1 MKRRAAWRCIPMNL
15 SAAIAAVALAG
26 ALASCE
32 SRQRDLAVVPTANV
46 SAYEPSVQAALAGAR
61 ADLGRVA
68 AGHPSDAQLAEAYG
82 NLAMTYHAHDI
93 VGPAEAA
100 YANARMLAPRDTRW
114 PYLMGHLYNDS
125 ARQEKAI
132 EAFEAAIAI
141 NPKDPATI
149 FSLAEVSLQ
158 HGDIERAATL
168 FHGLERVKEA
178 HAAALAGLGK
188 VALAQR
194 DYAKAADYLEGALR
208 EWPTASRLR
217 QPLAVAYRELGN
229 REKAEEVLK
238 EYAVNG
244 VEPGIADPV
253 ADLLA
258 SKVAASRVLVRRG
271 QRYGQAGRFDLAEEA
286 FRAAAEANPKD
297 ADALANWGISLAN
310 LGRAR
315 DAQQR
320 LIESLAIDDKD
331 ALAHFSLGAVYDR
344 QGDDARAAWE
354 YEAALK
360 LDPSQQQAR
369 VYLADLRM
377 RTDNPDQ
384 AASLYRGAVDASPSD
399 RPRMSLALAYVKAR
413 RYADARQVLEIGI
426 ATASENKSFL
436 NALARILAA
445 APDASLRD
453 GPRALQMA
461 RALFE
466 ATRSPD
472 VGQTYAMAL
481 AETGDFERAISL
493 QRETVIA
500 YERMGDASMKP
511 FLQKNLASYE
521 HHRPTREPWPT
532 DDPIFKPRSPGV
544 ALVNPRG

>member
-1 MKRRAAWRCIPMNL
+1 MATL
-15 SAAIAAVALAG
+15 AVVG

-32 SRQRDLAVVPTANV
+32 TRQRELAIVPATNV
-46 SAYEPSVQAALAGAR
+46 SGYEPSVQAAIAR
-61 ADLGRVA
+61 ARSEVDRVA
-68 AGHPSDAQLAEAYG
+68 VGHPSDPELAEAYG
-82 NLAMTYHAHDI
+82 NLAMTYHAHEI
-93 VGPAEAA
+93 VGPAEPA
-100 YANARMLAPRDTRW
+100 YANARMLAPRDKRW

-141 NPKDPATI
+141 DSKDPATI
-149 FSLAEVSLQ
+149 FSRAEVSLQ

-168 FHGLERVKEA
+168 FHELERVKEA

-188 VALAQR
+188 VALAKR

-217 QPLAVAYRELGN
+217 APLAVAYRGLGN
-229 REKAEEVLK
+229 REKADEVVK
-238 EYAVNG
+238 MYAASG
-244 VEPGIADPV
+244 TEPGISDPV
-253 ADLLA
+253 ADLLS
-258 SKVAASRVLVRRG
+258 SKVAASQALVRRG

-297 ADALANWGISLAN
+297 AGALANWGIALAN
-310 LGRAR
+310 IGRTG

-320 LIESLAIDDKD
+320 LAESLAIDDKD

-344 QGDDARAAWE
+344 QGDDARAAGE

-360 LDPSQQQAR
+360 LDQSQQQAR
-369 VYLADLRM
+369 IYLADLRM

-384 AASLYRGAVDASPSD
+384 AATLYRGAVDASPSE
-399 RPRMSLALAYVKAR
+399 RSRMSLALAYVKAR
-413 RYADARQVLEIGI
+413 RYANARRVLEAGI
-426 ATASENKSFL
+426 ATASENKLFL

-445 APDASLRD
+445 APEASLRD

-461 RALFE
+461 KALFE

-481 AETGDFERAISL
+481 AETGDFERAVSL

-521 HHRPTREPWPT
+521 HHQAPREPWPA